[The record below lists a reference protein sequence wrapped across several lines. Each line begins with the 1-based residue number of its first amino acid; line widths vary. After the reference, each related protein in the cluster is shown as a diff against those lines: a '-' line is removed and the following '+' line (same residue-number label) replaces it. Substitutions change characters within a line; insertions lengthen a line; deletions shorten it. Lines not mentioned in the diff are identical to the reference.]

1 MLAYMPEEIKV
12 LNNRRGFTE
21 EGLTHLIWA
30 FNQKRIISLSS
41 NKTGI
46 PTERNGYL
54 GRGVSLTHVHR
65 ILFLS
70 YAWLTKNAPN
80 EREVIF
86 KSSPVWSPTGFLFP
100 ETIKNV
106 GMPSGDQPFRLPLS
120 SDTIWV
126 NANFLIDNAS
136 DDVVTL
142 FNKLVEWMEESEMEI
157 ARRVLES
164 KPWRVG
170 YSEFKKSYNL
180 FNPIDQ
186 DALETMVNNDDEY
199 HHLLNSTFQEKLNR
213 NSLSGL
219 TQKVQ
224 LNGLYKED
232 GNRLSPIFTPE
243 EFTTYVLEYTIE
255 NRSFVSN
262 LKLQK
267 ILFLVNAKCIHEYGR
282 QLMDG
287 FEKGKF
293 GAIHREMYKHCS
305 YYGSIEISSI
315 PFNLDWEREENL
327 VNFHEKL
334 GKTPGLTIHKI
345 NEWIDLFLLD
355 DDWSLVNTTQNHPS
369 WKRAI
374 PRIRGGIYEKYELEE
389 LVEDIFYFEDF
400 FKVDN
405 TKTI

>member
-1 MLAYMPEEIKV
+1 MLEFTPKKYEE
-12 LNNRRGFTE
+12 LNSRIVFTE

-41 NKTGI
+41 NKSGI

-54 GRGVSLTHVHR
+54 GRGVSENHVHQ

-70 YAWLTKNAPN
+70 YAWLTKNAPK
-80 EREVIF
+80 ERDVFF
-86 KSSPVWSPTGFLFP
+86 KSAPLWSPTGFLFSD
-100 ETIKNV
+100 TIKKF
-106 GMPSGDQPFRLPLS
+106 GMPSGDKPFQLPLS

-126 NANFLIDNAS
+126 NANFLIDDAS
-136 DDVVTL
+136 DEVAPL
-142 FNKLVEWMEESEMEI
+142 FNNMMEWMEESEMEI

-170 YSEFKKSYNL
+170 YSGFKKSYNL

-186 DALETMVNNDDEY
+186 DTLEAMVNNEDEC
-199 HHLLNSTFQEKLNR
+199 N
-213 NSLSGL
+213 
-219 TQKVQ
+219 Q
-224 LNGLYKED
+224 LFRLFTKKSIGLYKED
-232 GNRLSPIFTPE
+232 DNRLSPIFTPE

-255 NRSFVSN
+255 NRSFVNN

-267 ILFLVNAKCIHEYGR
+267 ILFLVNAKCIHERGR

-293 GAIHREMYKHCS
+293 GAIHLAMYKHCS
-305 YYGSIEISSI
+305 YFGSIEISSI
-315 PFNLDWEREENL
+315 PFGLHWEREENL
-327 VNFHEKL
+327 VSFHEKL

-369 WKRAI
+369 WKRAL
-374 PRIRGGIYEKYELEE
+374 PRIREGIYEKYKLEE

>member
-100 ETIKNV
+100 ETIKSV

-126 NANFLIDNAS
+126 NAKFLIANAS

-142 FNKLVEWMEESEMEI
+142 FNKMVEWMEESEMEI

-186 DALETMVNNDDEY
+186 EALEAMVNDDDEY
-199 HHLLNSTFQEKLNR
+199 NQLFRLSMKNSI
-213 NSLSGL
+213 
-219 TQKVQ
+219 
-224 LNGLYKED
+224 GLYNEK

-267 ILFLVNAKCIHEYGR
+267 ILFLVNAKCLHEYGC

-293 GAIHREMYKHCS
+293 GAIHLEMYKHCS

-315 PFNLDWEREENL
+315 PFGLHWEREENL
-327 VNFHEKL
+327 VAFHEKL

-369 WKRAI
+369 WKRAL
-374 PRIRGGIYEKYELEE
+374 PLIREGIYEKYKLEE